1 MLFVNAGS
9 LLLVTIV
16 SRCTMKAFVNG
27 SPQPSFS
34 GEQVENLRLAE
45 LEGHRQESLQDRDEL
60 QQEIHE
66 LERRLFQK
74 KDQLGYLNFRVD
86 AMRETAQDLM
96 DLKAVAVAR
105 MR

>member
-34 GEQVENLRLAE
+34 GEQVEKRLAE
-45 LEGHRQESLQDRDEL
+45 LEGHRQEALQDRDEL